1 MSYLVDTHVP
11 SELRRKAPTK
21 AVRGWFA
28 VRPAFFSGRIL
39 GIDKAVAERWGRMAA
54 AAATGYRQPAGRHGR
69 PAWSGTGDA
78 QRARLRVPGG
88 ASARLVGG
96 ELKP

>member
-1 MSYLVDTHVP
+1 MSYLVDTHVL
-11 SELRRKAPTK
+11 SALRRKAPNK
-21 AVRGWFA
+21 AVQGGFA

-39 GIDKAVAERWGRMAA
+39 DIGKAVAERWGRMAA
-54 AAATGYRQPAGRHGR
+54 AAATGYRQLAGRHGR

-88 ASARLVGG
+88 ASARPVSC